1 MLKVS
6 ILPLSTTFL
15 LDYGTIP
22 TVWYFVGTIPTVWYF
37 FYFSFYSYLKQSNND
52 VIRKRGKFLF
62 IFLSKNTH
70 TQNTIFISI
79 FIFIFYMIIKIFL
92 SEIHITRS
100 GKVDFFIL
108 FCLFLH
114 SYKTKSINNIKILSS
129 LNIFLLTYSFMQLLD
144 H

>member
-1 MLKVS
+1 MFKPLFIGVHVSNQKSEQLCIYMLKVS

-52 VIRKRGKFLF
+52 VISKRGKFLF

-79 FIFIFYMIIKIFL
+79 FIFIFYIIKHFL
-92 SEIHITRS
+92 SEIHMTRS
-100 GKVDFFIL
+100 GKVDFFYFVL
-108 FCLFLH
+108 SFL
-114 SYKTKSINNIKILSS
+114 T
-129 LNIFLLTYSFMQLLD
+129 LL
-144 H
+144 